1 MRQCET
7 RVSQNHLWMFSGG
20 GPMHCGAIA
29 IYAKKI
35 MIYAKKNAIYAKK
48 KR

>member
-1 MRQCET
+1 M

-29 IYAKKI
+29 IYAKKNNAP
-35 MIYAKKNAIYAKK
+35 MRDACVAKPFVNV
-48 KR
+48 

>member
-35 MIYAKKNAIYAKK
+35 TIYAKKNAIYAKK